1 MGEGDLLLDGMPSEG
16 VAREA
21 TGEYAGWVAA
31 KPERLA
37 AIRAYLDMLDVA
49 DDRREDMLTFMMI
62 VMGLW
67 KL

>member
-1 MGEGDLLLDGMPSEG
+1 MDEPH
-16 VAREA
+16 
-21 TGEYAGWVAA
+21 GEYAQWVAA

-37 AIRAYLDMLDVA
+37 AIKAYLDMLDVA

-67 KL
+67 RL